1 MKMRRLSFVSAL
13 VLSAAIG
20 SIPLTPATAK
30 KTPNPPPAPRVGS
43 FLDAGGA
50 AGSWTAT
57 QSMSVARSNLT
68 ATRLSNG
75 RILVVGGAGE
85 SATELYDPSTG
96 TWIPGGTL
104 NEPRWLHAAV
114 RLADGR
120 VLVAGGA
127 EYTATAE
134 LYDPATNRWTPTG
147 SMSVDRHDFT
157 ATVLRDGRVLGVG
170 GYSLSSV
177 GRSTELSELY
187 DPATGRWS
195 STGGLRTPRRNHTAT
210 LLPDGSV
217 LVAGGF
223 NADGWL
229 RSAELYDPARGR
241 WSRVAPMTT
250 ARERASALLL
260 GNGRVLVAGGGN
272 PSALQSA
279 ELYDPASGRWSRTGS
294 MNGYGGTAA
303 LLQDGRVLVASGGTG
318 DVYSP
323 ATGTWTETGPMVY
336 PYASAA
342 AALLPN
348 GQVLYAGGSKVK
360 YCGQYSCD
368 EPLADAELYIP

>member
-1 MKMRRLSFVSAL
+1 MSMRSVASASCALLTLAVPALASGSSSVQVGARSATPERAFLS
-13 VLSAAIG
+13 
-20 SIPLTPATAK
+20 T
-30 KTPNPPPAPRVGS
+30 
-43 FLDAGGA
+43 A

-57 QSMSVARSNLT
+57 AGMSVARGTLT
-68 ATRLSNG
+68 ATLLGNG
-75 RILVVGGAGE
+75 RVLVVGGAQE
-85 SATELYDPSTG
+85 STTELYDPPTG

-104 NEPRWLHAAV
+104 NVPRWLHAAV
-114 RLADGR
+114 RLGDGR
-120 VLVAGGA
+120 VLVAGGGA
-127 EYTATAE
+127 YTPTAE

-147 SMSVDRHDFT
+147 SMSVDRYDFT
-157 ATVLRDGRVLGVG
+157 ATLLRNGRVLVVG

-187 DPATGRWS
+187 DPATGRWT
-195 STGGLRTPRRNHTAT
+195 STGSLRTARRNHTAT
-210 LLPDGSV
+210 LLPNGTV

-223 NADGWL
+223 NSDGWL
-229 RSAELYDPARGR
+229 RSAELYDPAGGR
-241 WSRVAPMTT
+241 WKRVAPMTT
-250 ARERASALLL
+250 AREGASAVLL

-279 ELYDPASGRWSRTGS
+279 ELYDPVSGRWSRTGS

-303 LLQDGRVLVASGGTG
+303 LLQDGRVLVACCDAA

-323 ATGTWTETGPMVY
+323 ATGTWTATGPMVY

-348 GQVLYAGGSKVK
+348 GQVLYAGGGKVK

-368 EPLADAELYIP
+368 EPVADAELYTP